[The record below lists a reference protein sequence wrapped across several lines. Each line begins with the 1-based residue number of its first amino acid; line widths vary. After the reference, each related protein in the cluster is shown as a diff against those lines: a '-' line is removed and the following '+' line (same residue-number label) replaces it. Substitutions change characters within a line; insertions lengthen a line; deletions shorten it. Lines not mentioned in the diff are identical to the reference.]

1 MVPSVLLLCVLCF
14 SCVLPCC
21 VACVVVVC
29 VFGGYVCLS
38 RGVFGV
44 FGVAGGIGCVWGIIT
59 STVMHVIRVSASKW
73 VLVCGFFGLVGHV
86 GCRG

>member
-1 MVPSVLLLCVLCF
+1 MVPSVLLFCAFCF

-29 VFGGYVCLS
+29 AFGGYVCLF

-44 FGVAGGIGCVWGIIT
+44 SGVAGGIGCVWGIVT
-59 STVMHVIRVSASKW
+59 SIVMHVIIVSTSRF

-86 GCRG
+86 GCG